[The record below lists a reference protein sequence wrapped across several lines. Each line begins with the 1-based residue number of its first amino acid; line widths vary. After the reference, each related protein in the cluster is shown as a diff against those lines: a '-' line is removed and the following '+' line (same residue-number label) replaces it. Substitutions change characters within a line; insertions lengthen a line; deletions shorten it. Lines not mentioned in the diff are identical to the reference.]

1 MAEVYTVAAVR
12 AQVSKYLLGTI
23 DRVQITEWLT
33 PLVWLEEGD
42 AEAVDL
48 AWEVALLLAE
58 ASRGHLTEEELREQL
73 QNLAAPSVPA

>member
-12 AQVSKYLLGTI
+12 AEINSYLLGKVE
-23 DRVQITEWLT
+23 RKQLTEWLT

-48 AWEVALLLAE
+48 AWEVALLLTE
-58 ASRGHLTEEELREQL
+58 ASRGHLTDEELRGQL
-73 QNLAAPSVPA
+73 QDLAAPSVPA